1 MVVKNDESASNR
13 ADDFQDSFIAS
24 IVHDLKNLMVPIVSR
39 SELLMMP
46 TLSEEKRQNLLKQLN
61 TSCNTMMDALN
72 KMVGICKDRA
82 NKGNYHFESFK
93 LDFLLCEALDIL
105 EENAETK
112 NIAIRNHV
120 PRDLTVFADK
130 DSILSVITNIVGNAV
145 KFTPKGGKIDIDAE
159 ISDEEVRICI
169 RDNGIGIDE
178 ARIADLLKNNHYYTT
193 PGTNGESGTGL
204 GLLLCDSQLRHNGS
218 ALEFSNLSSGGTEF
232 AFKLPS
238 K

>member
-1 MVVKNDESASNR
+1 MLKKNDESVSNNT
-13 ADDFQDSFIAS
+13 DDFQDSFIAS

-46 TLSEEKRQNLLKQLN
+46 TLSEDKRQYLLKQLN
-61 TSCNTMMDALN
+61 VSCVTMMDALN

-82 NKGNYHFESFK
+82 NRGNYHFETFK
-93 LDFLLCEALDIL
+93 LSIPISEVIDIL
-105 EENAETK
+105 EENAEAKSIT
-112 NIAIRNHV
+112 IRSHV
-120 PRDLTVFADK
+120 PHDLAVFADK
-130 DSILSVITNIVGNAV
+130 DSILSVVTNLVGNAI
-145 KFTPKGGKIDIDAE
+145 KFTPKGGEIIIDAE
-159 ISDEEVRICI
+159 ISDDDVRVVV

-178 ARIADLLKNNHYYTT
+178 ERISDLLRNNHYYTT

-218 ALEFSNLSSGGTEF
+218 ALEFSNLASGGTEF
-232 AFKLPS
+232 AFKLPC

>member
-1 MVVKNDESASNR
+1 MVVKNDESASNH

-46 TLSEEKRQNLLKQLN
+46 TLSDEKRQNLLKQLN
-61 TSCNTMMDALN
+61 VSCNTMMDALN
-72 KMVGICKDRA
+72 KMVSICKDRA
-82 NKGNYHFESFK
+82 NRGNYHFETFK
-93 LDFLLCEALDIL
+93 IALPLSEAIDIL

-112 NIAIRNHV
+112 SIAIRNHV

-130 DSILSVITNIVGNAV
+130 DAILSIFTNLIGNAV
-145 KFTPKGGKIDIDAE
+145 KFTPKGGEIDIDAE
-159 ISDEEVRICI
+159 MSDEEVRVSI

-178 ARIADLLKNNHYYTT
+178 ERISDLLNNNHYYTT
-193 PGTNGESGTGL
+193 SGTNGESGTGL

-218 ALEFSNLSSGGTEF
+218 ALEFSNLASGGSEF
-232 AFKLPS
+232 AFKLPC